1 IGCLSTTAAG
11 GQGASTSR
19 RAEIAAIVASSTAR
33 AGTDVVE
40 RLRINL
46 PSGVHV
52 NSNQPRDR
60 SLVPFVVTPDVPAG
74 VTVIA
79 TTFPPASQLQV
90 PVTGERLSVFE
101 SEFTVD
107 VTLRLATSLPAGR
120 IRVPVRVRYQACDET
135 RCYFPTSE
143 TTAWEFTVI
152 SDASVT
158 VPTTSE
164 PASVSSAAQTDG
176 TPSQVPAALD
186 RFVVAK
192 EGVGY
197 LSVSDFLAFV

>member
-1 IGCLSTTAAG
+1 
-11 GQGASTSR
+11 
-19 RAEIAAIVASSTAR
+19 
-33 AGTDVVE
+33 
-40 RLRINL
+40 
-46 PSGVHV
+46 
-52 NSNQPRDR
+52 
-60 SLVPFVVTPDVPAG
+60 
-74 VTVIA
+74 
-79 TTFPPASQLQV
+79 
-90 PVTGERLSVFE
+90 E

-192 EGVGY
+192 EAVGY
-197 LSVSDFLAFV
+197 LSVSDFLAFVGNSTAKPAATGFAGRGLLAVLGLVFVGGFALNLTPCVLPLIPVNLAILGAGKAAV